1 MAEEKITWETPSSTG
16 EEQIKWEKTQ
26 PEPGLERVGAEEYF
40 IPGLKAYT
48 GTLAAAKGLQK
59 YGTPLLKGA
68 AEKLV
73 PKTGKELA
81 SQAAG
86 ASVLGAA
93 GIKAGEK
100 VEPKYRPAVETL
112 FPLALGG
119 VGAIGYRLGRGATAA
134 IPKERIE
141 AGRFMK
147 QKGGTPS
154 TEQIEKGKFSVATK
168 AKLEQQ
174 QAIANREYNRALGLK
189 EKESFGIDEFK
200 TAKNKLSKEYD
211 DVLKNQNIKFDK
223 SFFDNLNALW
233 QGEQKLGATGITFGQ
248 SKSVLAALEK
258 MIGAERLPKD
268 LKASIDKLSRLDESQ
283 ISPKDSQMALDLVNR
298 LLPTVSQQPEI
309 TMPATA
315 YNEIRSILGDA
326 ASRTANDRN
335 ARLLRKIQEQFD
347 NAADNSL
354 PGEIG
359 QRLKQVR
366 LQWEALK
373 TLEEAQLSSERGIIS
388 AEAVGNAIRKR
399 IEQGSIYGTQNLLA
413 PIGQAGESLGIS
425 APATGRDIFQEA
437 ERGVVPRTT
446 AYGAL
451 RDVLNLPISPLSWY
465 RNYLINRRL
474 SPMMT
479 EEELLR
485 RRTLP
490 AGAAAAA
497 GYGKEQK

>member
-1 MAEEKITWETPSSTG
+1 MAEEKITWETPKETG
-16 EEQIKWEKTQ
+16 EEQIEWEKTK

-40 IPGLKAYT
+40 IPGLKAYA
-48 GTLAAAKGLQK
+48 GTLGAAKALQK
-59 YGTPLLKGA
+59 YGTPVLKGA
-68 AEKLV
+68 AEKLL
-73 PKTGKELA
+73 PQTGKELA
-81 SQAAG
+81 SQAIG
-86 ASVLGAA
+86 ASALGAA

-100 VEPKYRPAVETL
+100 APEKYRPAVETL
-112 FPLALGG
+112 FPLLLGG
-119 VGAIGYRLGRGATAA
+119 VGTLGYKLGRGPTAA

-141 AGRFMK
+141 AGRLMK
-147 QKGGTPS
+147 EKGAKPS
-154 TEQIEKGKFSVATK
+154 AEQIEKGKFSVATK

-174 QAIANREYNRALGLK
+174 QAVANREYNRALGLK
-189 EKESFGIDEFK
+189 EKESFGVDEFK

-211 DVLKNQNIKFDK
+211 SVLKDQVVKFDK

-233 QGEQKLGATGITFGQ
+233 QGEQKLGATGVTFGQ
-248 SKSVLAALEK
+248 SRSMLAALEK
-258 MIGAERLPKD
+258 MIGASKLPKD
-268 LKASIDKLSRLDESQ
+268 LKARIDKISRLDESQ
-283 ISPKDSQMALDLVNR
+283 VSPEDSKMAVDLVNR
-298 LLPTVSQQPEI
+298 LLPAVSQQPEI

-335 ARLLRKIQEQFD
+335 ARLLRKVQEQFD

-437 ERGVVPRTT
+437 ERGIVPRTT

-451 RDVLNLPISPLSWY
+451 RDVLNLPISPVNWY

-474 SPMMT
+474 APVMSK
-479 EEELLR
+479 EELLR

-497 GYGKEQK
+497 GYGKEEK